1 MPNLFQVVYAASF
14 AVTSVALFVLLEFAK
29 TQLHARGIHVSD
41 LILLGLDS
49 KPTREPDPDAKMFS
63 DSYGQLIALA
73 LALVTGALVFLKFSS
88 GSACPCFARTGP
100 GEC

>member
-14 AVTSVALFVLLEFAK
+14 AVTSVALFVLVEFAK

-49 KPTREPDPDAKMFS
+49 KPQREPNPDVKMFS